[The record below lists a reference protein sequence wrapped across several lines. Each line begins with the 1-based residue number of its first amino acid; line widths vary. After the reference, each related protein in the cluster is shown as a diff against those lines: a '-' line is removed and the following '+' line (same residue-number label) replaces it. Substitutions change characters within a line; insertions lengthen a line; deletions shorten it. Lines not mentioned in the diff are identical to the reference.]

1 MNRFRVRASSRF
13 RRPPGRF
20 AVALRAGR
28 HVVLALLVLVAGATA
43 ARAQD
48 RAPNLWFQGT
58 RLLFTHAVPM
68 QGDLA
73 VSTRD
78 DGLRRFLDRL
88 GATISYQ
95 PQQRYVVITAQDRRT
110 IVFTVGDPA
119 YTIAG
124 VRAQAPFAPTAD
136 GTDVV
141 LPFLA
146 LARALYVEPVQG
158 AAETVLQPRIGALDL
173 RSEANRTFVTVRG
186 AMPLVTTTNAESP
199 ERLQV
204 SFAGLG
210 SSLAPTRRA
219 AGAAVDEIDVA
230 VGGSVRVPTTTLTIA
245 GVRGTTHRIVPGDV
259 PDTFTVVFEAH
270 GPIAQ
275 SAPPTPPPLGAMSP
289 TAAPDSSPYGPA
301 PQAPPTAAPPVVAGR
316 ATVTDLAIE
325 PAADDGLAIRVS
337 LSGATSY
344 EWHRLADN
352 RWYIDFANATL
363 NGPGRDEHPS
373 FGAVESVRVRQQGS
387 SDAPTVRIAF
397 TMTGPQRVD
406 LAPSDSG
413 IVITVF
419 TTPADDLTRI
429 GAGRTGGVPI
439 APSATAL
446 DPNALGSPGPWKY
459 GAATNPKLI
468 VIDPGHGGADVGTAH
483 NGLTEKTLT
492 FEIAQRLRSLLVA
505 AGWTVRM
512 TRDGDVDPVS
522 NDNLARMHADGKPN
536 ADDRAYLQT
545 RCDVANNA
553 GARLFISIHVNSAP
567 NESAHGTTFYWYKSQ
582 DAAFA
587 QALEKSVIPAAG
599 TFDDGT
605 RHENFYVVRHTTMPA
620 VLIESAF
627 VTNAGDVALLR
638 QPSFLQNVAQGIAN
652 GVKAYA
658 GVPGA
663 NALSQQQ

>member
-1 MNRFRVRASSRF
+1 MNRSRVRAFSCT
-13 RRPPGRF
+13 
-20 AVALRAGR
+20 AALAG
-28 HVVLALLVLVAGATA
+28 LVLLAGAVG

-48 RAPNLWFQGT
+48 RAPNLWFQGA
-58 RLLFTHAVPM
+58 RLSFTHAAPM

-88 GATISYQ
+88 GATVSYQ
-95 PQQRYVVITAQDRRT
+95 PQQRYIVITAQDRRT

-136 GTDVV
+136 GSDVV
-141 LPFLA
+141 LPFFA
-146 LARALYVEPVQG
+146 LARALYVEPVQSG
-158 AAETVLQPRIGALDL
+158 AETVLQPRIGVLDV
-173 RSEANRTFVTVRG
+173 RSDANRTYVTVRG

-199 ERLQV
+199 DRLQV
-204 SFAGLG
+204 AFIGLG
-210 SSLAPTRRA
+210 SSLAPARRP

-230 VGGSVRVPTTTLTIA
+230 VGGSARVPTTTLTIA

-259 PDTFTVVFEAH
+259 PDAFTVVFEAH

-275 SAPPTPPPLGAMSP
+275 TGTPTATLPAGAPPTTATPESP
-289 TAAPDSSPYGPA
+289 PYGPS
-301 PQAPPTAAPPVVAGR
+301 PQVAPTAAPPVVAGR
-316 ATVTDLAIE
+316 ASVTDLAIG
-325 PAADDGLAIRVS
+325 PAAGDSVAVRVS

-352 RWYIDFANATL
+352 RWYIDFENTTL
-363 NGPGRDEHPS
+363 TGPGRDERPS
-373 FGAVESVRVRQQGS
+373 FGGVESVRVRQIGTG
-387 SDAPTVRIAF
+387 DAPTVRIAF
-397 TMTGPQRVD
+397 TMTGEQRVD
-406 LAPSDSG
+406 LAPSDTG

-419 TTPADDLTRI
+419 AEPAADLSRI
-429 GAGRTGGVPI
+429 GTGSTGGVPV

-446 DPNALGSPGPWKY
+446 NPGAAGSPAPWKY
-459 GAATNPKLI
+459 GPATNPKLI
-468 VIDPGHGGADVGTAH
+468 VIDPGHGGADVGTMH
-483 NGLTEKTLT
+483 NGLTEKLLT
-492 FEIAQRLRSLLVA
+492 FDIAQRLRSILVA
-505 AGWTVRM
+505 QGWTVRM
-512 TRDGDVDPVS
+512 TRDSDIDPV
-522 NDNLARMHADGKPN
+522 NAENLSRMHADGKPN

-567 NESAHGTTFYWYKSQ
+567 SEGAHGTTFYWYKPQ

-587 QALEKSVIPAAG
+587 QALEKSVIPQAG

-620 VLIESAF
+620 VLIETAF
-627 VTNAGDVALLR
+627 VTNAGDVTLLR

-658 GVPGA
+658 GVPSA
-663 NALSQQQ
+663 NALSQQ